1 MSADNFAKTPQ
12 PPYYAVIFSSQRQ
25 AEEAGYGATADRMV
39 ELAAEQKGYLGIES
53 VRGSDGFGIT
63 VSYWQSEEHI
73 LAWKRNAEH
82 SLARERGRNEWY
94 EHFEVRIALVE
105 RAYGSSLLGHG
116 VHRDHEKKID
126 NKKN

>member
-1 MSADNFAKTPQ
+1 MSHDHFAKTPR
-12 PPYYAVIFSSQRQ
+12 PPYYTVIFSSQRR

-39 ELAAEQKGYLGIES
+39 ELAAQQQGYLGVES
-53 VRGSDGFGIT
+53 VRGNDGFGIT

-94 EHFEVRIALVE
+94 EHFELRVAKVE
-105 RAYGSSLLGHG
+105 RAYGGPIIQD
-116 VHRDHEKKID
+116 VIKE
-126 NKKN
+126 

>member
-1 MSADNFAKTPQ
+1 MSADNFANTPK
-12 PPYYAVIFSSQRQ
+12 PPYYAVIFSSQRR

-39 ELAAEQKGYLGIES
+39 ELAAQQPGYLGVES

-73 LAWKRNAEH
+73 LAWKRHVEH

-94 EHFEVRIALVE
+94 EHFELRVAKVE
-105 RAYGSSLLGHG
+105 RAYGGPAIEVL
-116 VHRDHEKKID
+116 VKE
-126 NKKN
+126 